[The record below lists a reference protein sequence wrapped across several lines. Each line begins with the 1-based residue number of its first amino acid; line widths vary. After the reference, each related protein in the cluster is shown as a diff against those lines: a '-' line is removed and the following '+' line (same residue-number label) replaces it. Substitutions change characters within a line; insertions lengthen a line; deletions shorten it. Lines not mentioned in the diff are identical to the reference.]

1 MRIERS
7 IDVHTT
13 PVKAYKVL
21 SDPTNIP
28 RYMPDIED
36 VTVTSITPRLIGTKI
51 RMRTREHL
59 EYDGEVI
66 DADQG
71 RSCAFRTSN
80 GRTISWD
87 IQSSSG
93 AVRLVNT
100 FETDEELDESRIV
113 PEFERK
119 LRMLRSAFQRTN
131 GR

>member
-59 EYDGEVI
+59 EFDGEVI
-66 DADQG
+66 DADLG

-87 IQSSSG
+87 IRSESG

-100 FETDEELDESRIV
+100 FETDEELDEARIV
-113 PEFERK
+113 PELERR
-119 LRMLRSAFQRTN
+119 LRMLRSTFQRMQQ
-131 GR
+131 R

>member
-36 VTVTSITPRLIGTKI
+36 VTVTSITPRLVGTKI

-66 DADQG
+66 DADLG
-71 RSCAFRTSN
+71 RSCAFRTAN

-87 IQSSSG
+87 IQSGTGSL
-93 AVRLVNT
+93 RLVNT
-100 FETDEELDESRIV
+100 FETEEELDESRIV
-113 PEFERK
+113 PELERN
-119 LRMLRSAFQRTN
+119 LRMMRSAFQMPRS
-131 GR
+131 R